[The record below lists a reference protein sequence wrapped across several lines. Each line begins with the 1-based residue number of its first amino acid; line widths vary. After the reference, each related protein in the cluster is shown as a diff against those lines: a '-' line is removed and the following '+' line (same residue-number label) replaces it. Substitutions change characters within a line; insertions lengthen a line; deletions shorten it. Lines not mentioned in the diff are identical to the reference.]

1 MKWIRVLVIVVF
13 AAQSLVASPRREQ
26 AISPQLNDI
35 TNPTELVQNNLS
47 ITKDSNI
54 NFNTKSTIIETES
67 SSSTHRDDGS
77 ENQILD
83 AKSIN
88 DMIIEKT
95 AAPLNM
101 SIEDALQSHPELFF
115 TQHADEFVDIIN
127 NLILEKNTA
136 YSIAGTAVADTCN
149 TLIDRDQILGLLGK
163 SVYNQFIQNAGLYTH
178 LLDGGALKKDCTKY
192 SQMRDV
198 KQKALVWVLILTVMA
213 HFESSCRA
221 GANTK
226 GPNGTAYGY
235 YQLHLGQEDK
245 YDGASNECVKYASKD
260 PAQSSKCVLKMLDM
274 QLERDNGVLFSNKS
288 YWDVLRPKGAAQR
301 ADDIERAIQ
310 KSSYCNPKT
319 M

>member
-13 AAQSLVASPRREQ
+13 AAHSLVASPRRNQ
-26 AISPQLNDI
+26 IGPQMNDLA
-35 TNPTELVQNNLS
+35 NSTELVENKLS
-47 ITKDSNI
+47 ASMGSNMNFDAKTPIT
-54 NFNTKSTIIETES
+54 ETES
-67 SSSTHRDDGS
+67 SASINS
-77 ENQILD
+77 ENPTLD
-83 AKSIN
+83 VKSIN

-101 SIEDALQSHPELFF
+101 SIGDAMQSHPELFF
-115 TQHADEFVDIIN
+115 AQHADEFVEIIN

-245 YDGASNECVKYASKD
+245 YDGASNECVKNASKD